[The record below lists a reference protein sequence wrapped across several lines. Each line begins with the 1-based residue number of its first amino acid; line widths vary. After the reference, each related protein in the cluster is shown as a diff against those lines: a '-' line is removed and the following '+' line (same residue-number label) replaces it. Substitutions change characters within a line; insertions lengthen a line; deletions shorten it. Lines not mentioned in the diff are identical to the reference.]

1 MYFISELRDNSNQ
14 LKLVKNYKKLNN
26 FSMMYLKKDI
36 GAARKGTLILR
47 LTASKTYK
55 IVRCF

>member
-1 MYFISELRDNSNQ
+1 MISP
-14 LKLVKNYKKLNN
+14 KN
-26 FSMMYLKKDI
+26 DI
-36 GAARKGTLILR
+36 DAARKGTLILR

>member
-1 MYFISELRDNSNQ
+1 MIYP
-14 LKLVKNYKKLNN
+14 KNDIDR
-26 FSMMYLKKDI
+26 KD
-36 GAARKGTLILR
+36 TLILR